1 MLLEIATTDFETT
14 RLAVEGGADRV
25 ELCAA
30 LSEGGITTS
39 PGILQVC
46 REKFSLPIYPIIR
59 PRAGDFLYSA
69 IEFALMKKDIAYC
82 KQIGMDGVVIGL
94 LLTSGKIDLKRTS
107 ILIDLAYPMGVTFH
121 RAFDRCLD
129 PFQALEE
136 LIQLG
141 CERILTSGQK
151 ATAPEGIDLIAQ
163 LQQIAAERII
173 VMPGSGVRV
182 DNIEEL
188 ATKTGC

>member
-14 RLAVEGGADRV
+14 RLAVEGGADRI

-39 PGILQVC
+39 PGILQLC
-46 REKFSLPIYPIIR
+46 RDKFSLPLYPIIR
-59 PRAGDFLYSA
+59 PRSGDFLYFDA
-69 IEFALMKKDIAYC
+69 EFEIMKKDISFC

-94 LLTSGKIDLKRTS
+94 LLPSGKIDLKRTAT
-107 ILIDLAYPMGVTFH
+107 LIDLAYPMGVTFH

-129 PFQALEE
+129 PFEALEE
-136 LIQLG
+136 LIELG

-151 ATAPEGIDLIAQ
+151 VTAPEGINLIAQ
-163 LQQIAAERII
+163 L
-173 VMPGSGVRV
+173 
-182 DNIEEL
+182 
-188 ATKTGC
+188 